1 MMKVKQTK
9 YGSWMIADDSR
20 VYDAYETKHKAQRAK
35 AKTKRATEPREY
47 TDQKR
52 RAKALEDLDKH
63 RGWTSLWDIEN
74 ESSKKK
80 THR

>member
-1 MMKVKQTK
+1 MMKVKQSK
-9 YGSWMIADDSR
+9 YGSWTIIGDDSA
-20 VYDAYETKHKAQRAK
+20 YDAYETKHKAQRAK

-47 TDQKR
+47 TDQRRR
-52 RAKALEDLDKH
+52 RALEELDKH

-74 ESSKKK
+74 EQAKKK